1 MRIAIT
7 HDKGNV
13 FQHFGQTKEFKVY
26 EVEGG
31 SVTDGKILSSG
42 TYSHGGLADLLKQN
56 NVNVLI
62 CGGIGEGA
70 KNMLE
75 QCGIKVFPGISGSA
89 DIVITQMA
97 KGQLDQIQKS
107 TCSEHDHDHDH
118 NHECHCGEHS
128 S

>member
-1 MRIAIT
+1 MKIAIT
-7 HDKGNV
+7 HENGDV

-26 EVEGG
+26 EIEDG
-31 SVTDGKILSSG
+31 STSDGKILSSG

-75 QCGIKVFPGISGSA
+75 QCGIKVFPGISGNA
-89 DIVITQMA
+89 DTVIAQMA
-97 KGQLDQIQKS
+97 KGQLTQIQKS
-107 TCSEHDHDHDH
+107 TCGEHDHDH
-118 NHECHCGEHS
+118 NHECHCGDHS
-128 S
+128 N

>member
-1 MRIAIT
+1 MKIAIT
-7 HDKGNV
+7 HENGDV

-26 EVEGG
+26 EIEDG
-31 SVTDGKILSSG
+31 STSDGKILSSG

-75 QCGIKVFPGISGSA
+75 QCGITLGISRNFWKCRHSYCSDGQGTTYA
-89 DIVITQMA
+89 DSKVHMR
-97 KGQLDQIQKS
+97 
-107 TCSEHDHDHDH
+107 
-118 NHECHCGEHS
+118 
-128 S
+128 